1 MSHDPIQSSEEG
13 SVGTMLHPRET
24 EGEMMEKGD
33 VVSWEREE
41 SQHIEGNERK

>member
-1 MSHDPIQSSEEG
+1 
-13 SVGTMLHPRET
+13 MLHPRET

-41 SQHIEGNERK
+41 SQHIEGNERKL